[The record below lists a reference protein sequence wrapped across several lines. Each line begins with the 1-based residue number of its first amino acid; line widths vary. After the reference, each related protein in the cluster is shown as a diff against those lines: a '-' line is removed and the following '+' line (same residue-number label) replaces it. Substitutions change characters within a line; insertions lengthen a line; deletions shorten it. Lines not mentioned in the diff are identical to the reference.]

1 MFRLRFHDRGGQGA
15 KVASRVLGTA
25 TFFGGGYYAQG
36 FPLYGA
42 EFFKGSCGEGDI

>member
-25 TFFGGGYYAQG
+25 TFLGGLLCSGL
-36 FPLYGA
+36 PTVWCRVL
-42 EFFKGSCGEGDI
+42 